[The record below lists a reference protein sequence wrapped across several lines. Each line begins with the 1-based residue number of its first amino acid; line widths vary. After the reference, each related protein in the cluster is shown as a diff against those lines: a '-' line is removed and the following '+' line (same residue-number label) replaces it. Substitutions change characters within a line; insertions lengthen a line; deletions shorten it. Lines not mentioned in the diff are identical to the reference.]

1 MCVHTHMQMFG
12 FVALEQCKVGIYIL
26 NPLLAMYSQQ
36 CTNKNTVHP
45 ILPCNFCPH
54 PQEP

>member
-12 FVALEQCKVGIYIL
+12 FVSLEQCKVGIYIL
-26 NPLLAMYSQQ
+26 NPLLAMYSQK

-45 ILPCNFCPH
+45 IFPCIFC